1 MFDVAAIWGEVLPE
15 IKNGVTGVGVW
26 TALNVAKPIAFEDGV
41 FVLGLPAGETE
52 LAGHLRV
59 MQTRRLIEVNF
70 GAKVNQ
76 RVDLRVIAGTT
87 EHDWETE
94 KRRDLEKRRLQEQAL
109 ERARKEVAAGKSW
122 ETIYDQLSRKFASTP
137 ARSLPQNRAKFFLE
151 AVDIVCEALLDTPVT
166 DELAER
172 NFARCLE
179 RISTYAEL
187 PSTYVAISVLQKS
200 FSG

>member
-15 IKNGVTGVGVW
+15 VKNGVTGVGVW

-41 FVLGLPAGETE
+41 FVLGLPPGETE

-70 GAKVNQ
+70 GNKVNQ
-76 RVDLRVIAGTT
+76 RVDLRVIAGSTVQ
-87 EHDWETE
+87 DWETE
-94 KRRDLEKRRLQEQAL
+94 KRRDAEKRRLQEQAL
-109 ERARKEVAAGKSW
+109 ERARAEVAAGKSW
-122 ETIYDQLSRKFASTP
+122 ETIYDQLSRKFAQTP
-137 ARSLPQNRAKFFLE
+137 SRSLPQNRAKFFLE
-151 AVDIVCEALLDTPVT
+151 AVDIVCEALLETPVT

-187 PSTYVAISVLQKS
+187 PSTYVAITVLQKS